1 VTPGTGAGTLSPV
14 ELRAPTV
21 TADRLRAWCAA
32 RLGSPV
38 DVELMRTGHLATVIG
53 VRLRDGRQVVIKVR
67 PHAARLAGC
76 VAVQRQVAEWE
87 FPCPRPLSGVLDLD
101 GNAATLEQYVPGG
114 TPHPDTGRAAEPF
127 AVAFAHLVE
136 LAPIAT
142 AESLRPAPAW
152 NRWNH
157 DEPGLWPI
165 ADDLTVDLNRVAGP
179 PWIDRAGAAA
189 RARLQAQ
196 RGPTIITHGDWYAAN
211 LRWAGD
217 RLLVAHDWDSVIA
230 DTEAAAV
237 GFAAA
242 AYPALGPGGEATV
255 AETEDFLDAYAKA
268 RGQTLSR
275 DEQECAWA
283 AGVWLRA
290 FDAKKQCARGLP
302 IVSLRRREA
311 AQRLRRAG
319 ARTRLR

>member
-1 VTPGTGAGTLSPV
+1 M

-21 TADRLRAWCAA
+21 SPDRLRAWCAD
-32 RLGSPV
+32 RLGAAV
-38 DVELMRTGHLATVIG
+38 DVELMRTGHLSTVIG
-53 VRLRDGRQVVIKVR
+53 VRLRDERDVVIKVR
-67 PHAARLAGC
+67 PHAARLASC
-76 VAVQRQVAEWE
+76 VAVQQQAAAWE
-87 FPCPRPLSGVLDLD
+87 FPCPRPISGVLDLD
-101 GNAATLEQYVPGG
+101 GCAATVEQYVPGG

-127 AVAFAHLVE
+127 AVAFARLIE
-136 LAPIAT
+136 LAPT
-142 AESLRPAPAW
+142 AAAGALRPPPAW

-157 DEPGLWPI
+157 DGPGLWPA
-165 ADDLTVDLNRVAGP
+165 ADDLTVDLNRVRGP
-179 PWIDRAGAAA
+179 GWIDRAAGAA
-189 RARLQAQ
+189 RSRLQAGA
-196 RGPTIITHGDWYAAN
+196 GPLVVTHGDWYAGN

-242 AYPALGPGGEATV
+242 GYPALGPGGEATIE
-255 AETEDFLDAYAKA
+255 ETEDFLDAYAKA
-268 RGQTLSR
+268 RGQTLAR
-275 DEQECAWA
+275 DEEECAWA

-302 IVSLRRREA
+302 VVSLSRRAA

-319 ARTRLR
+319 TRLR

>member
-1 VTPGTGAGTLSPV
+1 MDLHT
-14 ELRAPTV
+14 PTV
-21 TADRLRAWCAA
+21 TADRLRAWCADQ
-32 RLGSPV
+32 LGSTV
-38 DVELMRTGHLATVIG
+38 DIELIRTGHLAAVIG
-53 VRLRDGRQVVIKVR
+53 VRLRDEREVVIKVR
-67 PHAARLAGC
+67 PHAARLAQC
-76 VAVQRQVAEWE
+76 VGVQQQVAAWE

-101 GNAATLEQYVPGG
+101 GHAATVEQYVPGG
-114 TPHPDTGRAAEPF
+114 TTYPDTGRAAEPF
-127 AVAFAHLVE
+127 AVAFARLVE
-136 LAPIAT
+136 LAPSAA

-152 NRWNH
+152 NRWDH
-157 DEPGLWPI
+157 DEPGLWPA
-165 ADDLTVDLNRVAGP
+165 ADDLTVDLNRLSGP
-179 PWIDRAGAAA
+179 AWIERAAASA
-189 RARLQAQ
+189 RARLQAGV
-196 RGPTIITHGDWYAAN
+196 GPAIVTHGDWYAAN

-242 AYPALGPGGEATV
+242 AYPALGPGGEATI

-268 RGQTLSR
+268 RGQTLAR
-275 DEQECAWA
+275 DEEECAWA

-290 FDAKKQCARGLP
+290 FDAKKQCVRGLP

-311 AQRLRRAG
+311 DQRLRRAG